1 MRSFKS
7 ASAGNDGDAFHGAGY
22 GLKKSSYSFKRKRGH
37 HVIVHSGN
45 KGSQDKRAQAIELS
59 QRSMAL

>member
-22 GLKKSSYSFKRKRGH
+22 GLKKAATLSKEKGDTMSSSIPEIKYLKIKEP
-37 HVIVHSGN
+37 
-45 KGSQDKRAQAIELS
+45 AP
-59 QRSMAL
+59 